1 MGEFRIL
8 VWAGNTADYGERGF
22 FCARFGPEQ
31 GFIRSGL
38 GIIHAL
44 FQNHGLTFFPSRKQ
58 AFAQ

>member
-8 VWAGNTADYGERGF
+8 VSAGNTADYGERVF
-22 FCARFGPEQ
+22 LAHFGSCRE
-31 GFIRSGL
+31 FIRIGL